1 MRCWDRCCATTTT
14 GILNDAR
21 VTRHTHSHS
30 CMQIKWHAHEWRQ
43 DCGRMKWIYADDSD
57 RWGHHMASLASSENQ
72 TAFISNG
79 FVSRV
84 FSVLFI
90 SPVRKCCDLGIRTA
104 QRHQSVAIKAIR
116 KFSQCNGIWSS
127 LARNFN
133 NSAIATNSF
142 NSFFCS
148 IEMPWPWPPPNHWH
162 TVRIRQ
168 TQNEEVLTVNVRL
181 IERRCNFA
189 QYPPRYWCRMECS
202 SNWDAS
208 PLGAS
213 PFEINRIGLSM
224 LLTAVAS
231 LSVAHTLRSYI
242 LENAFGDAAKMIA
255 DEPNRYYMV

>member
-133 NSAIATNSF
+133 NSAITTNSF
-142 NSFFCS
+142 NSFFLFDSNAMTMTTTQSLAHCS
-148 IEMPWPWPPPNHWH
+148 HPPNPKWRGANGEC
-162 TVRIRQ
+162 TANRAPLQLCSVSSSLLM
-168 TQNEEVLTVNVRL
+168 QNGM
-181 IERRCNFA
+181 F
-189 QYPPRYWCRMECS
+189 
-202 SNWDAS
+202 
-208 PLGAS
+208 
-213 PFEINRIGLSM
+213 
-224 LLTAVAS
+224 
-231 LSVAHTLRSYI
+231 
-242 LENAFGDAAKMIA
+242 K
-255 DEPNRYYMV
+255 